1 MASIVALALV
11 ESRPAPTDRAAVVCR
26 TVVTPRRRYRSAN
39 SPLLDR
45 IGVDHSGRSANEVAP
60 QLPTSS
66 HGKRLMRSTRG
77 VRMARRIAI
86 ALPAVAAIMFLA
98 WPMLFTSSGMAQD
111 WVTHLWFIWR
121 QSVTI
126 ARDHEPSLFLNSE
139 ASVFDP
145 LYAFY
150 GGTLYALAGA
160 LAVLLGDAPLKAYV
174 LSYLVGFA
182 SAYGGWY
189 WMGRIAGL
197 GRWVA
202 HVPSLVFVCSGYY
215 LTLIYARGDWP
226 EFIAVSTIPLLV
238 SSGLSVLR
246 ARRLAILP
254 VLALGGSALVFFGSH
269 NITMLWGSTVLA
281 LLATALVLAVP
292 QARACVTRAGVIRV
306 LAVVTPAALVNSWY
320 LLPAFV
326 YESRTS
332 ISHSQNYTQ
341 LLRGLTVLV
350 SPANLFTFSR
360 TTAVA
365 GTPAFVL
372 ALPVLAIAW
381 VLVAIAISL
390 RHRGNNTWRSALWI
404 VTAAGLL
411 LAVMMTHPGMILDL
425 PRPFIMLQFTYR
437 LESYVLLCLA
447 AAILCTLVLY
457 QNWPQ
462 PWRSA
467 MRIGI
472 LVVLIASGIG
482 AIQQVDNY
490 PHGRGVGASNTVV
503 PNRYATFANSEQPP
517 ISTGGLT
524 DYTDVSLPLVN
535 PAGAP
540 QVEFLSS
547 GIRNDHVTIQI
558 DHPPGEL
565 IDTNLAGAPYLVSV
579 TGARMVG
586 RDSAGHMVMQ
596 VTASRSLSGE
606 QISLSRSSRLPV
618 VLGRTVTMLALAF
631 LTLGLAV
638 LLTHRVW
645 AAFAQRRSHGDE
657 PATPSAPRADR
668 QL

>member
-1 MASIVALALV
+1 
-11 ESRPAPTDRAAVVCR
+11 
-26 TVVTPRRRYRSAN
+26 
-39 SPLLDR
+39 LLDK
-45 IGVDHSGRSANEVAP
+45 IGVDRSGRLANEGAP
-60 QLPTSS
+60 QLQTNP
-66 HGKRLMRSTRG
+66 HGEQIMISIRG
-77 VRMARRIAI
+77 VQMARRLAI
-86 ALPAVAAIMFLA
+86 VLPAVAAIMFLA

-111 WVTHLWFIWR
+111 WITHLWFIWR

-126 ARDHEPSLFLNSE
+126 ARDHEPSLFLNSD
-139 ASVFDP
+139 ASVFNP

-150 GGTLYALAGA
+150 GGTLYALAGTM
-160 LAVLLGDAPLKAYV
+160 AVLLGDAPLRAYV

-197 GRWVA
+197 GRWLA

-246 ARRLAILP
+246 ARSLAILP
-254 VLALGGSALVFFGSH
+254 ALALGGSALVFFGSH

-292 QARACVTRAGVIRV
+292 QARACVTRAGMIRV

-320 LLPAFV
+320 LFPALA

-332 ISHSQNYTQ
+332 ISQSQNYAQ
-341 LLRGLTVLV
+341 LLRRLTVLV
-350 SPANLFTFSR
+350 SPTNLFTFSR

-404 VTAAGLL
+404 VAATGLL

-472 LVVLIASGIG
+472 LIVLIASGIG
-482 AIQQVDNY
+482 AIQQVDGY
-490 PHGRGVGASNTVV
+490 PRERGAGSGPSDTVV
-503 PNRYATFANSEQPP
+503 PDRYITFAHSERPP
-517 ISTGGLT
+517 FETEGLLN
-524 DYTDVSLPLVN
+524 YTDASLPLVN
-535 PAGAP
+535 PAKAP
-540 QVEFLSS
+540 QIQFPSS
-547 GIRNDHVTIQI
+547 DVQNDRATITINQPI
-558 DHPPGEL
+558 GEL

-579 TGARMVG
+579 TGARVVG

-596 VTASRSLSGE
+596 VTAPDSHSG
-606 QISLSRSSRLPV
+606 QRISIGRSSRLPV
-618 VLGRTVTMLALAF
+618 VLGRTVTLIALV
-631 LTLGLAV
+631 LLILGLAA
-638 LLTHRVW
+638 LLTRRTLV
-645 AAFAQRRSHGDE
+645 AFASRRMSGDERATRSARSVDQRR
-657 PATPSAPRADR
+657 
-668 QL
+668 